1 MDCKT
6 EQSKTGDAA
15 ILDMLDGIVGLMP
28 YQREY
33 IRTTLAA
40 EKDGRVVM
48 FCGGRRSGRTYA
60 RKLIEEYRRIQREAN
75 AESEALT

>member
-1 MDCKT
+1 MDC
-6 EQSKTGDAA
+6 EIDASKPGDAA

-33 IRTTLAA
+33 IRTALAA
-40 EKDGRVVM
+40 EKDGRIVM
-48 FCGGRRSGRTYA
+48 YCGGRKSGRTYA

-75 AESEALT
+75 ACDNLH